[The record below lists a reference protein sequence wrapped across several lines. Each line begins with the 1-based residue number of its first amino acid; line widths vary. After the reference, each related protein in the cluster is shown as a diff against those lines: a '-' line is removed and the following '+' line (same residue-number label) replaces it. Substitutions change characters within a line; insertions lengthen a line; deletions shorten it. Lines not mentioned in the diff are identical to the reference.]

1 MRSTRRD
8 ALKAIGLTATAAG
21 LVTVPALSAKAG
33 NSLKRPAPKR
43 KDTKGTAWLAELD
56 GARFAGCLVHDVGA
70 LQDGSV
76 AITFS
81 DTAGQFFV
89 VDILRHD
96 PAKPGVAHAGSLGVY
111 MRIEGEARPTRE
123 EHGLA
128 AMALALELGRREAL
142 GLPAPRLSTLNERA
156 AVRRSA

>member
-1 MRSTRRD
+1 
-8 ALKAIGLTATAAG
+8 LKAIGLTATAAG
-21 LVTVPALSAKAG
+21 LVTVPALNAKAG
-33 NSLKRPAPKR
+33 STPKRPAPKR
-43 KDTKGTAWLAELD
+43 KDDTKGTAWLAELD

-81 DTAGQFFV
+81 DTDGQFFV
-89 VDILRHD
+89 VDVLRHD

-111 MRIEGEARPTRE
+111 MRIAGEARPTRE

-156 AVRRSA
+156 AIRRSA